1 MAIRR
6 RKIKAAVETLLNEN
20 GVTEAPVPVSKIAQ
34 RRGARIHAGALEG
47 DLSGFFFRD
56 RSQVV
61 IGVNTSHAPARQNF
75 TIAHE
80 LGHLML
86 HDDVRSHVDHE
97 FRSVRLRN
105 SVSSQ
110 GTDEAEQEAN
120 LFAATLLM
128 PQEFIERDLASEK
141 YANFADDDDFIREMA
156 RDYGVSLQALS
167 IRLKAL
173 GYIQE

>member
-1 MAIRR
+1 MAIRK
-6 RKIKAAVETLLNEN
+6 RKIQVVVETLLNEN
-20 GVTEAPVPVSKIAQ
+20 GVTEAPVPVSRIAK
-34 RRGARIHAGALEG
+34 RRGARIHADALEG
-47 DLSGFFFRD
+47 DLSGFLFRD
-56 RSQVV
+56 QSQVV
-61 IGVNTSHAPARQNF
+61 IGVNTSHPPARQNF

-97 FRSVRLRN
+97 FRSVRLRT

-120 LFAATLLM
+120 LFAAALLM
-128 PQEFIERDLASEK
+128 PQRFIEHDLASEK
-141 YANFADDDDFIREMA
+141 YAGIADDDTFIREMA
-156 RDYGVSLQALS
+156 RDYGVSTQAMT
-167 IRLKAL
+167 IRLKGL

>member
-6 RKIKAAVETLLNEN
+6 RKIQVLVGALLNEN
-20 GVTEAPVPVSKIAQ
+20 SVTEAPVPVSQIAK
-34 RRGARIHAGALEG
+34 RRGARIHADALEG
-47 DLSGFFFRD
+47 DLSGFLFRD
-56 RSQVV
+56 PSQVV

-128 PQEFIERDLASEK
+128 PQQFIERDLASQK
-141 YANFADDDDFIREMA
+141 YADIMDDDEFIRQMA
-156 RDYGVSLQALS
+156 RDYGVSTQALT

-173 GYIQE
+173 GHIQE